1 MGSTKKTPPK
11 TMEELQ
17 AELQNLITR
26 GNKDGMIRAS
36 DLNAVLEQMEMT
48 AEKIEEVYAQ

>member
-36 DLNAVLEQMEMT
+36 DLNAVLEIGR
-48 AEKIEEVYAQ
+48 AHV